1 MSDVNLREPIPF
13 VPPVVKL
20 ANLEDGLLKTA
31 DLNSPIPVEVMVW
44 EAAEPG
50 YYFQLVLNGEI
61 LGDIRTITAA
71 DKAGDVMTVYLS
83 EILLEREGI
92 YSLGYMTTSPNTE
105 VSDLSP
111 TIPLKVDRTPPG
123 AALLAPII
131 FPSASSDDSPTGLVP
146 GYAGMEPGD
155 TIQTLCNGTHGPTHV
170 VQPDELTIR
179 PIAIVF
185 ERKLLQSLA
194 AENVSIE
201 YMVTDRAGNPSIM
214 SQPVA
219 LLANR

>member
-1 MSDVNLREPIPF
+1 MSDVNLRELIPLTPPI
-13 VPPVVKL
+13 VAIADV
-20 ANLEDGLLKTA
+20 EDGLVNTI
-31 DLNSPIPVEVMVW
+31 DLNAPIPVQVRVW
-44 EAAEPG
+44 EAAEPT
-50 YYFQLVLNGEI
+50 YYFQLMFNGELVGNEREI
-61 LGDIRTITAA
+61 IATDKPGDYI
-71 DKAGDVMTVYLS
+71 TVYLS
-83 EILLEREGI
+83 EKLLDKDGN
-92 YSLGYMTTSPNTE
+92 YQLGYMASSRNADSHVPSPEIT
-105 VSDLSP
+105 LR
-111 TIPLKVDRTPPG
+111 VDRTPPG